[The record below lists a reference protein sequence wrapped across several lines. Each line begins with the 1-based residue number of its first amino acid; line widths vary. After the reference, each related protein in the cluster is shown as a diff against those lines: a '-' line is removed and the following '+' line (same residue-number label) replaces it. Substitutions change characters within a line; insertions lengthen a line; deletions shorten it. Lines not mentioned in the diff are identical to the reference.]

1 MARELWIK
9 QSDMVCNQTGE
20 VIARG
25 NKAVMMV
32 KGVEELGFK
41 LVAHDDDDVI
51 VNCGCGGNMYRC
63 GEPAK

>member
-9 QSDMVCNQTGE
+9 HSDMVCNQSGE

-25 NKAVMMV
+25 SKDSMLQGA
-32 KGVEELGFK
+32 KELGFE
-41 LVAHDDDDVI
+41 LIAHDDDVI

>member
-9 QSDMVCNQTGE
+9 EAGMVCEKSGE

-25 NKAVMMV
+25 S
-32 KGVEELGFK
+32 KGNMLDGAKELGFK
-41 LVAHDDDDVI
+41 LVAHDDYDVI
-51 VNCGCGGNMYRC
+51 VDCGCGGNMYRC

>member
-41 LVAHDDDDVI
+41 LVAHDDDVI
-51 VNCGCGGNMYRC
+51 VDCGCCGNMYRC

>member
-9 QSDMVCNQTGE
+9 HSDMVCNQTGE

-25 NKAVMMV
+25 SKEDIM

-41 LVAHDDDDVI
+41 LVAHDDDVI
-51 VNCGCGGNMYRC
+51 VDCGCCGNMYRC

>member
-1 MARELWIK
+1 MAREVWIK
-9 QSDMVCNQTGE
+9 QSGMVCEASGE

-25 NKAVMMV
+25 S
-32 KGVEELGFK
+32 KGNMLDGAKELGFK
-41 LVAHDDDDVI
+41 LVAHDDYDVI

>member
-9 QSDMVCNQTGE
+9 HSDMVCNQTGE

-32 KGVEELGFK
+32 KAVDELGFK
-41 LVAHDDDDVI
+41 LVAHDDEDVI
-51 VNCGCGGNMYRC
+51 VDCGCCGNMYRC

>member
-9 QSDMVCNQTGE
+9 EAGMVCEATGE
-20 VIARG
+20 VLARG
-25 NKAVMMV
+25 SKDKILQGA
-32 KGVEELGFK
+32 EELGFK
-41 LVAHDDDDVI
+41 LLAHDDDDVI